1 MSRHHEQESNWV
13 KTIAKL
19 GAAFA
24 VVASVGYGG
33 AYIAADYVK
42 DNEAAVKIKAG
53 QVIDTAVETG
63 VKFDSL
69 LPKVEYI
76 KYPTTLQTTAIS
88 ATESDS
94 FAVRTAERAQIYGE
108 FKVKYTI
115 DKTDPQ
121 FASIYTLQKAESL
134 ADIEDDIQD
143 YTIPAAIDIYKTVST
158 IAVNDNL
165 TETGERIAERLQ
177 SILDDRGFSYIN
189 VQDVVPT
196 GMGLSP
202 KANADLEQIVSEERK
217 LALLDAQARTAEKAA
232 EIVGA
237 QTAVTTAAFDA
248 LRNAGIPE
256 DQLAQVY
263 CLQLYRDSDKI
274 GEQFAAGC
282 IGPQQTTVG
291 VAVQPANAPAKA
303 APIPV
308 TP

>member
-1 MSRHHEQESNWV
+1 MSRHDQQRSGWGKFFV
-13 KTIAKL
+13 KTS
-19 GAAFA
+19 AAFA
-24 VVASVGYGG
+24 VVAGIGYSG
-33 AYIAADYVK
+33 AYVLSDYVK
-42 DNEAAVKIKAG
+42 DNEAAIKIRAG
-53 QVIDTAVETG
+53 QVVDTEVETG

-76 KYPTTLQTTAIS
+76 KYPTTLQTTAVS

-134 ADIEDDIQD
+134 AGIEDDIQD
-143 YTIPAAIDIYKTVST
+143 YTIPAAIDIYKTVPT

-177 SILDDRGFSYIN
+177 TILDDRGFSYVNI
-189 VQDVVPT
+189 QDVVPT

-217 LALLDAQARTAEKAA
+217 LALLDAQAATAAKAA

-248 LRNAGIPE
+248 LREAGVPE
-256 DQLAQVY
+256 DQLAQFY

-282 IGPQQTTVG
+282 IGPQEIAVG
-291 VAVQPANAPAKA
+291 VAAPYTAAPVKA
-303 APIPV
+303 APA